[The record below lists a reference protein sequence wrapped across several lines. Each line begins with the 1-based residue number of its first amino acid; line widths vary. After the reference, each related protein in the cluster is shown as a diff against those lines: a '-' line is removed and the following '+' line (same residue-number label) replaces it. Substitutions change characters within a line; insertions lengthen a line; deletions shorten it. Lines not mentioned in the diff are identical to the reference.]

1 MKASDNRNDEE
12 RCTFCSKSRRQVRN
26 LIAGPPKV
34 YICNECIELCN
45 TILVEHSASGETSG
59 ASDTQGG
66 GGLDLSLDRLPNPSG
81 IVAMLD
87 LYVIA
92 QEHAKKVLAV
102 AVYTH
107 YRRMLSRQMPPHS
120 QGAQGEAE
128 GVEIEKSN
136 ILLVGPTG
144 SGKTLLARTLAR
156 ILDVPFAIA
165 DATTL
170 TEAGYVGEDVENIVL
185 KVVQAA
191 DYNIERAQQ
200 GIIFID
206 EIDKV
211 SRTTGNVSITRD
223 VSGEGVQQA
232 LLKLLE
238 GTVANVPP
246 QGGRK
251 HPEQQYLQVDTRDIL
266 FIVGGTFAGIED
278 LVAKRVGGSSIGFR
292 DAPTSHSPVQTSN
305 DLISQVCSEDLV
317 EYGLIP
323 EFVGR
328 IPIVAPL
335 AALDADELV
344 RTITE
349 PRNALVRQYQSLFAL
364 DDCDLEFTPEAL
376 RSIAVQALK
385 LKTGV
390 RAARSIIE
398 TQLLDVAYHLPDRGP
413 ELRYT
418 VTPAFMR
425 GDEPI
430 TVGPRNPDVRRES
443 A

>member
-1 MKASDNRNDEE
+1 MKTGDGRQDEE
-12 RCTFCSKSRRQVRN
+12 RCTFCSKDRRQVRN
-26 LIAGPPKV
+26 LIAGPPTV

-45 TILVEHSASGETSG
+45 TILVEHSATDGPVLGKPSKRDE
-59 ASDTQGG
+59 AG
-66 GGLDLSLDRLPNPSG
+66 GGLDLSLDRLPTPSS
-81 IVAMLD
+81 IVEKLD
-87 LYVIA
+87 RYVVG
-92 QEHAKKVLAV
+92 QVHAKKVLAV
-102 AVYTH
+102 AVYSH
-107 YRRMLSRQMPPHS
+107 YRRMISRQLEPH
-120 QGAQGEAE
+120 ADDDD

-136 ILLVGPTG
+136 IMLVGPTG
-144 SGKTLLARTLAR
+144 SGKTLLARTLAH

-191 DYNIERAQQ
+191 DFNIQRAQQ

-206 EIDKV
+206 EIDKI
-211 SRTTGNVSITRD
+211 SRTTSNVSITRD

-278 LVAKRVGGSSIGFR
+278 LVAKRIGGSSIGFR
-292 DAPTSHSPVQTSN
+292 DKPAPTNPLADTN
-305 DLISQVCSEDLV
+305 ELIAKVCSEDLV

-328 IPIVAPL
+328 IPVVAPL
-335 AALDADELV
+335 SALDVDELV
-344 RTITE
+344 RTIIE
-349 PRNALVRQYQSLFAL
+349 PRNALVRQFQSLFAL
-364 DDCDLEFTPEAL
+364 DDCELEFSPEAL
-376 RSIAVQALK
+376 RRVAEKALA

-390 RAARSIIE
+390 RAARSILEALI
-398 TQLLDVAYHLPDRGP
+398 LDVAYHLPDRGP
-413 ELRYT
+413 LRYT
-418 VTPAFMR
+418 VTRAFIE
-425 GDEPI
+425 GEEPI
-430 TVGPRNPDVRRES
+430 RMEPVVGDIRRES

>member
-1 MKASDNRNDEE
+1 MKNGDGRQDEE

-45 TILVEHSASGETSG
+45 TILVEHSSGPEASGGSG
-59 ASDTQGG
+59 RSGSGGAGDT
-66 GGLDLSLDRLPNPSG
+66 GGLDLSLDRLPTPSS
-81 IVAMLD
+81 IVARLD
-87 LYVIA
+87 EYVVA
-92 QEHAKKVLAV
+92 QSYAKKVLAV
-102 AVYTH
+102 AVYSH
-107 YRRMLSRQMPPHS
+107 YRRMISRQLESPGTS
-120 QGAQGEAE
+120 

-191 DYNIERAQQ
+191 DYNIQRAQQ
-200 GIIFID
+200 GIVFID

-211 SRTTGNVSITRD
+211 SRTTSNVSITRD

-251 HPEQQYLQVDTRDIL
+251 HPEQQYIQVDTRDIL

-278 LVAKRVGGSSIGFR
+278 IVAKRVGGSSIGFNDR
-292 DAPTSHSPVQTSN
+292 PHKADEQATSN
-305 DLISQVCSEDLV
+305 ELIAQVCSEDLV

-328 IPIVAPL
+328 VPIVSPL
-335 AALDADELV
+335 AALGVDDLV
-344 RTITE
+344 KTITK
-349 PRNALVRQYQSLFAL
+349 PKNALIKQYQSMFAL
-364 DDCDLEFTPEAL
+364 DDCELEFTPEAL
-376 RSIAVQALK
+376 RTIAEDALK

-398 TQLLDVAYHLPDRGP
+398 ARMLDVAYHLPDRGP
-413 ELRYT
+413 DLRYI
-418 VTPAFMR
+418 VTPGFVR
-425 GDEPI
+425 GEEPI
-430 TVGPRNPDVRRES
+430 TVVDLPTDVRES

>member
-1 MKASDNRNDEE
+1 MKNGDSRNDDE
-12 RCTFCSKSRRQVRN
+12 RCTFCSKGRRQVRS
-26 LIAGPPKV
+26 LIAGPPKI

-45 TILVEHSASGETSG
+45 TILVESGVDDDPPRSG
-59 ASDTQGG
+59 DKPSE
-66 GGLDLSLDRLPNPSG
+66 GGLDLNLDRLPTPTG
-81 IVAMLD
+81 IVDRLNE
-87 LYVIA
+87 YVIS
-92 QEHAKKVLAV
+92 QDHAKKVLAV
-102 AVYTH
+102 AVYSH
-107 YRRMLSRQMPPHS
+107 YRRMLSRQLES
-120 QGAQGEAE
+120 EGE

-156 ILDVPFAIA
+156 VLDVPFAIA

-191 DYNIERAQQ
+191 DYNIQRAQQ

-211 SRTTGNVSITRD
+211 SRTTSNVSITRD

-278 LVAKRVGGSSIGFR
+278 IVAKRVGGSSIGFQEGPR
-292 DAPTSHSPVQTSN
+292 SSSDLATSN
-305 DLISQVCSEDLV
+305 ELISKVISEDLV

-335 AALDADELV
+335 AALNVDELV

-349 PRNALVRQYQSLFAL
+349 PKNALIRQYQALFAL
-364 DDCDLEFTPEAL
+364 DDCELEFTQSAL
-376 RSIAVQALK
+376 RVIAEQALS

-398 TQLLDVAYHLPDRGP
+398 AKLLDVAYHLPDRGGD
-413 ELRYT
+413 LRYI
-418 VTPAFMR
+418 VTAEFVR
-425 GDEPI
+425 GEEPI
-430 TVGPRNPDVRRES
+430 CVEPRTPDVRRES